1 MTRSDW
7 RVRPVRIELIVV
19 PDCPDGDAAAE
30 LLRQA
35 LIDIGLAG
43 VEFETTA
50 VSTPEEAVRRG
61 FGGSPSFIANDVD
74 LFGAI
79 PVGALA
85 CRVYPTDAGR
95 AGVPALRDLR
105 QALKRAAD
113 QQDG

>member
-1 MTRSDW
+1 M
-7 RVRPVRIELIVV
+7 RIELMVV
-19 PDCPDGDAAAE
+19 PDCPHGDAAAQ

-35 LIDIGLAG
+35 LDDIGLPGA
-43 VEFETTA
+43 EFETTV
-50 VSTPEEAVRRG
+50 VSTSEEAVRRG
-61 FGGSPSFIANDVD
+61 FGGSPSFLADDVD

-113 QQDG
+113 HPRD

>member
-1 MTRSDW
+1 MK
-7 RVRPVRIELIVV
+7 IELMVV
-19 PDCPDGDAAAE
+19 PECPHADAAAE

-35 LIDIGLAG
+35 LDDIGRAG
-43 VEFETTA
+43 AEFQTTV
-50 VSTPEEAVRRG
+50 VSTPEEAIRRG
-61 FGGSPSFIANDVD
+61 FGGSPTFLANDVD

-113 QQDG
+113 QQED